1 MRDFN
6 NKARITCFIILS
18 KFIIEGLKE
27 KYINNRFDD
36 YLTKS
41 IKYKLLEKR
50 LKCSYQKK
58 NVYN

>member
-1 MRDFN
+1 MQDFN

-18 KFIIEGLKE
+18 KFIIEGSKE
-27 KYINNRFDD
+27 KYINNGFDD

-41 IKYKLLEKR
+41 IKCKLLEKH
-50 LKCSYQKK
+50 LKYSYQKE